1 MTERRD
7 VIIIGAGFA
16 GLTAARELS
25 RRGLSVLV
33 LEARD
38 RVGGRTWTDHRLG
51 VDVEVGGSWI
61 HPLQPHVWTEL
72 ARYGLQTFPSPD
84 PDRVLIADSRGPR
97 ELTVEEGLALYA
109 HGTTELLKDGGDVFP
124 LPFEPL
130 SARERL
136 AQVEDVTMAS
146 RLAKLDLDEDCRT
159 VTEAFWATSF
169 HGPLDQSALSQGLRW
184 WALSRC
190 DAATLLEQVA
200 TYKIVGGTRALAD
213 ALAAD
218 SAAEVQLEQTVASVA
233 RGGGDALV
241 ETVTGER
248 YAAPAVIVTL
258 PINALSG
265 ITFDPPLSEGKRAVA
280 SQGQVSCGI
289 KLWIRVRG
297 SLKPFIA
304 LAPPS
309 VSAITYAQFE
319 YPVEGDSVLVAFG
332 PDGTQLSATDRQGA
346 EAALRHWLPDAEVVD
361 VAGHDW
367 VQDPLTRQTWA
378 MLRPGQLIGS
388 LEELQ
393 RPEEG
398 VYLAGGDYASGWLG
412 FIDGAIERGL
422 VVARQILDDVSSG
435 RPAYEAEGS
444 PPAVQV

>member
-1 MTERRD
+1 MSEHRD
-7 VIIIGAGFA
+7 VIIIGAGIA

-25 RRGLSVLV
+25 RRGAKVLV

-51 VDVEVGGSWI
+51 VDIELGGSWI
-61 HPLQPHVWTEL
+61 HPLQPHVWSEL
-72 ARYGLQTFPSPD
+72 ARYGLQTFPSPA
-84 PDRVLIADSRGPR
+84 PERVLIADSEGAR
-97 ELTVEEGLALYA
+97 ELTVEDGLDLYD

-124 LPFEPL
+124 FPFEPL
-130 SARERL
+130 SAREQI
-136 AQVEDVTMAS
+136 AQVENVTMAS
-146 RLAKLDLDEDCRT
+146 RLAELDLDDACRT
-159 VTEAFWATSF
+159 ITEAFWATSF
-169 HGPLDQSALSQGLRW
+169 HGSLEESALSQGLRW

-218 SAAEVQLEQTVASVA
+218 STAEVQFEQTVASVT
-233 RGGGDALV
+233 RGGGDVVV
-241 ETVTGER
+241 ET
-248 YAAPAVIVTL
+248 AAGKRFAASAVIVTT
-258 PINALSG
+258 PINALST
-265 ITFDPPLSEGKRAVA
+265 ITFAPPLSDRKREVA
-280 SQGQVSCGI
+280 SQGQVSCGV

-309 VSAITYAQFE
+309 ISAITYVQFE
-319 YPVEGDSVLVAFG
+319 YSVDGDSVLVAFG
-332 PDGTQLSATDRQGA
+332 PDGNLLSASDRKGA
-346 EAALRHWLPDAEVVD
+346 EAALRHWLPDAEVVE

-378 MLRPGQLIGS
+378 MLRPGQLLGG

-393 RPEEG
+393 RPEDG

-422 VVARQILDDVSSG
+422 VVARQVLD
-435 RPAYEAEGS
+435 
-444 PPAVQV
+444 QVDSHART